1 LGNALLSAPK
11 TDATH
16 NAPET
21 VITQPI
27 TEFHPKGARLAGSKN
42 TPDPIMLPMTKASVI
57 QNPMGLFVA
66 TVSCFTIF
74 PLNMLR
80 WHEQGQKPI
89 FV

>member
-1 LGNALLSAPK
+1 LLSTPK

-16 NAPET
+16 NAPDT

-42 TPDPIMLPMTKASVI
+42 TPDPIMLPMTKASAI
-57 QNPMGLFVA
+57 QNPIGRSVA
-66 TVSCFTIF
+66 TVSCFTTF
-74 PLNMLR
+74 PLIIPR

>member
-1 LGNALLSAPK
+1 LLSTPK

-16 NAPET
+16 NAPDT

-42 TPDPIMLPMTKASVI
+42 TPDPIMLPMTKASAI
-57 QNPMGLFVA
+57 QNPIGRSVA
-66 TVSCFTIF
+66 TVSCFTTF
-74 PLNMLR
+74 PLIMPR
-80 WHEQGQKPI
+80 WHEQEQKPI